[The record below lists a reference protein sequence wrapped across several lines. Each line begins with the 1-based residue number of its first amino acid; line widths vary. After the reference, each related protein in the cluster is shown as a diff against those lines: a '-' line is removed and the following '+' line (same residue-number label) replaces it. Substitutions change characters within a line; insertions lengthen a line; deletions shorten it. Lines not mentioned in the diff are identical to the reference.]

1 MNAAQQMLA
10 AMRDR
15 NAEAAKR
22 NRENFP
28 FASELMDVLAEF
40 SPKLKDAS
48 QDGRSIGKPQ
58 DETGWVN
65 VDEIIAMDDHNKRVK
80 ARQLKKD
87 RR

>member
-1 MNAAQQMLA
+1 MRALA
-10 AMRDR
+10 DSQV
-15 NAEAAKR
+15 EKR
-22 NRENFP
+22 RRQATTNRENFP
-28 FASELMDVLAEF
+28 FASEFMDAMAEF
-40 SPKLKDAS
+40 SPKLKYAS

>member
-1 MNAAQQMLA
+1 MKRLEDMVRADIDAKSVQAQ
-10 AMRDR
+10 
-15 NAEAAKR
+15 R

-28 FASELMDVLAEF
+28 FASELMDSLAEF
-40 SPKLKDAS
+40 SPKLKYAS